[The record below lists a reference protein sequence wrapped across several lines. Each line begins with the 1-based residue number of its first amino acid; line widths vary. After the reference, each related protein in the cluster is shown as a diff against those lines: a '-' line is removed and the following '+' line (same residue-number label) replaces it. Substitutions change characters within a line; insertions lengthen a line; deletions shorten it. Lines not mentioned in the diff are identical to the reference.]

1 MEKLNIMLM
10 KFFNSIAFNLIFS
23 ILYILFFVY
32 IIKADL
38 NNLLSIL
45 GVFVIPSIIILMQVI
60 RIFKGKSV
68 KDDRLNE

>member
-1 MEKLNIMLM
+1 M

>member
-1 MEKLNIMLM
+1 MLK

>member
-1 MEKLNIMLM
+1 LEKLNIMLM